1 MATLNLFAYDTIDEY
16 NRNKDMF
23 IPLKPPQLKKLQ
35 LLTIAEMASKS
46 RIVSYAE
53 IMEKLSIK
61 DIRQLEDTIIAS
73 MYNDLLKGKLDQ
85 KNEKLHVMSTFGRDV
100 KESEID
106 AMVAKLQA
114 WDSQLAE
121 AQKLFEF
128 QADQC

>member
-46 RIVSYAE
+46 RIVSYVE

>member
-1 MATLNLFAYDTIDEY
+1 
-16 NRNKDMF
+16 MF

-53 IMEKLSIK
+53 IMEKLGIK
-61 DIRQLEDTIIAS
+61 DIRQLEDTIIAC

-100 KESEID
+100 KESDID

-121 AQKLFEF
+121 AQKLFEL

>member
-61 DIRQLEDTIIAS
+61 DIRQLEDTIIAC
-73 MYNDLLKGKLDQ
+73 MYNDLLKGKLD
-85 KNEKLHVMSTFGRDV
+85 
-100 KESEID
+100 
-106 AMVAKLQA
+106 
-114 WDSQLAE
+114 
-121 AQKLFEF
+121 
-128 QADQC
+128 

>member
-46 RIVSYAE
+46 RVVSYAE

-61 DIRQLEDTIIAS
+61 DIRQLEDTIIAC
-73 MYNDLLKGKLDQ
+73 MYNDLLKGKLD
-85 KNEKLHVMSTFGRDV
+85 
-100 KESEID
+100 
-106 AMVAKLQA
+106 
-114 WDSQLAE
+114 
-121 AQKLFEF
+121 
-128 QADQC
+128 